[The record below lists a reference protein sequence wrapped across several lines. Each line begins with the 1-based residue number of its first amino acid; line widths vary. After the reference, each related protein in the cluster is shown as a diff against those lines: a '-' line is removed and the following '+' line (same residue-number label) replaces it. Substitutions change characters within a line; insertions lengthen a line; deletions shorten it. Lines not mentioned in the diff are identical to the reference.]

1 MENQI
6 NVDVI
11 KAKLYDFF
19 CNEAGVVIYKSD
31 RDDEYSREL
40 NKLLN
45 IGRVV
50 LSEYPDM
57 NAEIAEEPSSQDFL
71 FNLDKINED
80 DCVVNRIVMST
91 GAIIKIAIFPKAGYE
106 WNTEER
112 ELVRGFLLIMTT
124 VKSTSQRM

>member
-57 NAEIAEEPSSQDFL
+57 NAEIA
-71 FNLDKINED
+71 
-80 DCVVNRIVMST
+80 
-91 GAIIKIAIFPKAGYE
+91 
-106 WNTEER
+106 
-112 ELVRGFLLIMTT
+112 
-124 VKSTSQRM
+124 